1 MIIYDTRRTAIF
13 YMYLASEMPSQ
24 YTWERSNF
32 VSKIMKAL
40 LINNSN
46 GRSGVIKILND
57 CANGRLDMKLASE
70 IVGEW

>member
-1 MIIYDTRRTAIF
+1 
-13 YMYLASEMPSQ
+13 MYFASEMPSQ

-40 LINNSN
+40 LIKNSSS
-46 GRSGVIKILND
+46 RSGVIKILND
-57 CANGRLDMKLASE
+57 CANGRVDMKLASE